1 MYKRRK
7 YDAGR
12 LTPELAK
19 LAPSKDLL
27 TQSIGAQGAIEP
39 VTSTRPIEIDDVL
52 LLCTDGLTDS
62 LDDTEMAAIIADNPV
77 EEEIPFALAEAAV
90 SAGSPDN
97 ITIIAMHI
105 VE

>member
-1 MYKRRK
+1 M
-7 YDAGR
+7 
-12 LTPELAK
+12 
-19 LAPSKDLL
+19 
-27 TQSIGAQGAIEP
+27 
-39 VTSTRPIEIDDVL
+39 TSTRPIEIDDVL

-77 EEEIPFALAEAAV
+77 EEIPFALAEAAV